1 MESDIKKEP
10 RRKIVP
16 IVLVCILLLF
26 LIYYSVM
33 SMLSPSRKLAEL
45 RSAYSEKSPEKN
57 NADKLILKDPD
68 YLMLLKEKAYLQ
80 SRIAMAGT
88 DSSYLALNIADSS
101 ANIEICGVVVH
112 KAKMSSVKVSKI
124 LTRTDENAILS
135 LFASPFTIA
144 SSFATIMKEPII
156 FQMAPRDTSE
166 YKPDIMPDT
175 TIAEPVNYILETNQ
189 GIRIYLYQEESMKI
203 SDRMNQF
210 KFDLN
215 DRIRDTWN
223 ALKCIAVLKVPE
235 YHLYIKIKLPRA
247 DAKIIYRAL
256 PKNGQIALFY

>member
-1 MESDIKKEP
+1 
-10 RRKIVP
+10 
-16 IVLVCILLLF
+16 
-26 LIYYSVM
+26 
-33 SMLSPSRKLAEL
+33 
-45 RSAYSEKSPEKN
+45 
-57 NADKLILKDPD
+57 
-68 YLMLLKEKAYLQ
+68 
-80 SRIAMAGT
+80 
-88 DSSYLALNIADSS
+88 
-101 ANIEICGVVVH
+101 
-112 KAKMSSVKVSKI
+112 
-124 LTRTDENAILS
+124 
-135 LFASPFTIA
+135 
-144 SSFATIMKEPII
+144 MKEPII